1 MLFTPACP
9 SRADNVTGEIKH
21 AYKMAEK
28 NAELTE
34 AEQARLLQ
42 SLEKGQSSLSC
53 DGDQTGKILQRK

>member
-1 MLFTPACP
+1 
-9 SRADNVTGEIKH
+9 
-21 AYKMAEK
+21 MAEK